1 MQIIL
6 KATITI
12 NFQIWKDSPGCVDE
26 TGRLNLAYLAM
37 DPCEWQDEVRPRKR
51 STKRLDKT
59 LRKESERNRS
69 SDHVESDEASAPD
82 GTRTE
87 SCRKRRNK
95 PRNRS
100 SDEASASDGTASNSA
115 THAALAAPTNSAA
128 AALMGGGAGAAVP
141 LAAPSATA

>member
-69 SDHVESDEASAPD
+69 SDHVESDEASAPE
-82 GTRTE
+82 TVPE
-87 SCRKRRNK
+87 
-95 PRNRS
+95 RS
-100 SDEASASDGTASNSA
+100 
-115 THAALAAPTNSAA
+115 LAAR
-128 AALMGGGAGAAVP
+128 GGTSHVTAPQMRRRHRTVP
-141 LAAPSATA
+141 RRIRRRTQH